1 MHLVGLGNFVEN
13 GDVLRL
19 YRDRTENHHSY
30 PETYVMI
37 APATNDAQLEQVL
50 ENVIRRMDRANSRF
64 CETCRNHLE
73 LKFRTLLN
81 SGSLSNVTSSASG
94 YLRTAL
100 TYEAVKYFEPYAKWA
115 AKTKTGL
122 DLDLEEVNAVTEN
135 FDLKIDYEQ
144 FLENL
149 PLEKRLALQTLTNDL
164 TVAEA
169 ARIVG
174 VSKSRIYVVRQD
186 VKRVAADHLRGYCND
201 RN

>member
-1 MHLVGLGNFVEN
+1 M
-13 GDVLRL
+13 
-19 YRDRTENHHSY
+19 
-30 PETYVMI
+30 
-37 APATNDAQLEQVL
+37 
-50 ENVIRRMDRANSRF
+50 
-64 CETCRNHLE
+64 
-73 LKFRTLLN
+73 
-81 SGSLSNVTSSASG
+81 
-94 YLRTAL
+94 RTAL

-135 FDLKIDYEQ
+135 FDLKLDYEQ